1 MGPKT
6 KIIHSS
12 TSSEDSKTILFLS
25 RMLKEKE
32 KDKLSMESIFNSQ
45 DTLLIIKMILTKYEK
60 DENDI
65 YIISNYLRHLKSF
78 MQSVTQ
84 NQPDDFDMTPLLK
97 KISYDLQC
105 EEHLKN
111 TFVMRVGDIGKN
123 FYVILSGSVSVLVPQ
138 VFQISMTK
146 KQYFKH
152 LIMLHKYKEKQ
163 LLERTYYNNVGVYPD
178 IKLEQ
183 IEENEKK
190 LLKKKKLKEKK
201 RKEREKKIQLR
212 KESLLNNPH
221 EKESILLLYPEEEEL
236 SEDEDEEK
244 ILIK

>member
-1 MGPKT
+1 MGPKN
-6 KIIHSS
+6 KVIHTS
-12 TSSEDSKTILFLS
+12 TSSEDSKTILILA

-32 KDKLSMESIFNSQ
+32 RDKLSMESIFHLPE
-45 DTLLIIKMILTKYEK
+45 TLTIIKMILTKYEK

-65 YIISNYLRHLKSF
+65 YIISNYLKHLKSF

-84 NQPDDFDMTPLLK
+84 GQPDDFDMTPLLK

-111 TFVMRVGDIGKN
+111 SFVMRVGDIGKN

-138 VFQISMTK
+138 VITTSMTK
-146 KQYFKH
+146 KQYFEH
-152 LIMLHKYKEKQ
+152 LQMLYQYKEKQ
-163 LLERTYYNNVGVYPD
+163 LLERTYYNNAGVYTD

-190 LLKKKKLKEKK
+190 TIKEKEIKRKKKERK
-201 RKEREKKIQLR
+201 RRR
-212 KESLLNNPH
+212 
-221 EKESILLLYPEEEEL
+221 
-236 SEDEDEEK
+236 
-244 ILIK
+244 